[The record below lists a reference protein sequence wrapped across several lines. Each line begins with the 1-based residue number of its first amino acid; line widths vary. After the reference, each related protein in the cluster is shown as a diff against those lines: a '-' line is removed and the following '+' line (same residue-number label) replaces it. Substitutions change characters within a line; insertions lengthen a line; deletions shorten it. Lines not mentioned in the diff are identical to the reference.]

1 MNIGLDRIAG
11 AAAIAAVRVFAP
23 DLARLGDRCEA
34 LRQEGEDLRA
44 ALAGEL
50 PGDHPVSWY
59 VAAWRSVRPDIASEW
74 VAHSDDRAE
83 RREGDAE

>member
-1 MNIGLDRIAG
+1 MKARLARIGA
-11 AAAIAAVRVFAP
+11 RVADTTARLFAP

-50 PGDHPVSWY
+50 PAAHPMSRH
-59 VAAWRSVRPDIASEW
+59 VAAFRR
-74 VAHSDDRAE
+74 AHGGTGGGAR
-83 RREGDAE
+83 